1 MPVNIALFFRLTFL
15 QIFRARGTNIQF
27 NGQRRK
33 AMLVWYLV
41 IPIHQLL
48 TIISYYLDEI
58 FFGAYR
64 RQEIKAPVFIVGN
77 FRSGSSLLQRL
88 LASDGRKFTSMN
100 VGEIYLAPTI
110 TQRKFWSLIRWLDKH
125 LNKARGLR
133 FLETRDQQWLDTLQ
147 MHKTGLFTP
156 DEDEGLLILIWAT
169 MFLQFVYPLM
179 DELPPFYRFDEDMP
193 ERQRK
198 WIMNFY
204 KAMIRRH
211 LYVKGGDRMYLAK
224 SPAHSARIDSL
235 LEYFPDARIIY
246 LARNPL
252 SLVPSVVNF
261 FRYIWRLFGDLVDPD
276 SLNQDVFKQI
286 HYWYRYPVERLKLR
300 SADQYR
306 IYKYAD
312 LVNNLEELVEEIY
325 QWLGLRISN
334 KFRAEIF
341 RVVEESKKFQSDNIY
356 TLDELGLSEKLILE
370 EFSDEMSYF
379 GFKPEIETSLIPQ

>member
-1 MPVNIALFFRLTFL
+1 
-15 QIFRARGTNIQF
+15 
-27 NGQRRK
+27 
-33 AMLVWYLV
+33 
-41 IPIHQLL
+41 
-48 TIISYYLDEI
+48 
-58 FFGAYR
+58 
-64 RQEIKAPVFIVGN
+64 
-77 FRSGSSLLQRL
+77 
-88 LASDGRKFTSMN
+88 
-100 VGEIYLAPTI
+100 
-110 TQRKFWSLIRWLDKH
+110 
-125 LNKARGLR
+125 
-133 FLETRDQQWLDTLQ
+133 
-147 MHKTGLFTP
+147 
-156 DEDEGLLILIWAT
+156 
-169 MFLQFVYPLM
+169 
-179 DELPPFYRFDEDMP
+179 MP

-261 FRYIWRLFGDLVDPD
+261 FRYIWRLFGELVDPD

-300 SADQYR
+300 IADQYR

-312 LVNNLEELVEEIY
+312 LVNNLEELVEVIY
-325 QWLGLRISN
+325 QWLGLRIN
-334 KFRAEIF
+334 KKFRAEIF

-370 EFSDEMSYF
+370 EFSDEMNYF

>member
-325 QWLGLRISN
+325 QWLGLRIN
-334 KFRAEIF
+334 DKFRAEIF